1 MRLHGRLRKGKWIIV
16 IIVFD
21 QARRDSNSMITGVI
35 TLVKWTGNL
44 KLVVVAYGK
53 DQTMTYGLAYLKM
66 TVDMVVSLSTG
77 K

>member
-1 MRLHGRLRKGKWIIV
+1 
-16 IIVFD
+16 
-21 QARRDSNSMITGVI
+21 MITGVI
-35 TLVKWTGNL
+35 TLVKWTENL